1 MKDELNIVESQVL
14 KIFRNNKKKAEDF
27 LEIKD
32 LLDQSLKRL
41 SDTFDKVLQSL
52 AEKGYVTQAKGKVIL
67 TDKGQQYLYTTKL
80 YSDY

>member
-14 KIFRNNKKKAEDF
+14 KIFRNNKKKADDF
-27 LEIKD
+27 LETKD

-41 SDTFDKVLQSL
+41 ADTFDNVLQSL
-52 AEKGYVTQAKGKVIL
+52 AEKGYVSQTKGNVIL
-67 TDKGQQYLYTTKL
+67 TDKGDQFLYKAKL

>member
-14 KIFRNNKKKAEDF
+14 KIFRNNKKKADDF
-27 LEIKD
+27 LETKD

-41 SDTFDKVLQSL
+41 ADTFDNVLQSL
-52 AEKGYVTQAKGKVIL
+52 VEKGYVTQIKGNVTL
-67 TDKGQQYLYTTKL
+67 TDKGDQFLYKAKL

>member
-1 MKDELNIVESQVL
+1 MKDDLNIVESQVL
-14 KIFRNNKKKAEDF
+14 KIFRNNKKKADEF

-41 SDTFDKVLQSL
+41 AETFDKVILSL
-52 AEKGYVTQAKGKVIL
+52 SEKGYVTQSKGKVIL
-67 TDKGQQYLYTTKL
+67 TDKGDEYLYKTKL